1 MPVLNSIT
9 EISKDMTEWRRY
21 LHSIPELSF
30 NEIKT
35 SLLDFLTDLLQLKMY
50 FKVISNTH
58 SLFKE

>member
-35 SLLDFLTDLLQLKMY
+35 AKF
-50 FKVISNTH
+50 IS
-58 SLFKE
+58 SKS